1 MDITLAII
9 ILVAVMYLL
18 IIIGAIFFLRKRKK
32 GMFTQK
38 IDPKPI
44 PQNYNSKKVEE

>member
-18 IIIGAIFFLRKRKK
+18 IIIGGIFFLRKRKK
-32 GMFTQK
+32 GMFTQTV
-38 IDPKPI
+38 DPKPV
-44 PQNYNSKKVEE
+44 QNKYDLKKDDK